1 MNIADYT
8 LPELRRAM
16 AHNGV
21 HFQTGIFSACV
32 RSTIPLVA
40 EGIHQLYAD
49 APVLPAEQFADF
61 HVTLSPPANIR
72 RWFKPQVVFRFDGF
86 SPFKPLPVD
95 QAFALFE
102 WGLNWCISS
111 HAHQY
116 LMIHAA
122 AIEKHGRVA
131 ILPAP
136 PGSGKSTLTAGLIQR
151 GWRLL
156 SDELTLIGADGLIQ
170 SIARPVSL
178 KNQSIDVIRQFAPD
192 TTLGRVVKDTIK
204 GTVAHLRAPTD
215 SVTRVLESALP
226 GWVIFPKYQAN
237 TPATLHPMQ
246 RSDAFMGLAQN
257 AFNYSLLAADGFQ
270 RLCALMDASTAY
282 RFEYSNLDEA
292 AQIFDALAERR
303 NADS

>member
-21 HFQTGIFSACV
+21 HLQTGIFSACV

-40 EGIHQLYAD
+40 EGIHQIYAD

-61 HVTLSPPANIR
+61 HVTLLRPANFR
-72 RWFKPQVVFRFDGF
+72 RWLKPQVVFRFDGF
-86 SPFKPLPVD
+86 SPFKPLPID

-122 AIEKHGRVA
+122 AIEKNGRVA

-156 SDELTLIGADGLIQ
+156 SDELTLIGSDGLIQ
-170 SIARPVSL
+170 GIARPVSL
-178 KNQSIDVIRQFAPD
+178 KNQSITVIRQFAPD
-192 TTLGRVVKDTIK
+192 AIIGRVVKDTIK
-204 GTVAHLRAPTD
+204 GTVAHLRAPAD
-215 SVTRVLESALP
+215 SVARVLERAQP
-226 GWVIFPKYQAN
+226 GWVIFPKYTAQAA
-237 TPATLHPMQ
+237 ATMHAMA
-246 RSDAFMGLAQN
+246 RTDAFMELARN
-257 AFNYSLLAADGFQ
+257 AFNYSLLAEEGFR
-270 RLCALMDASTAY
+270 RLSALIGSSASY
-282 RFEYSNLDEA
+282 SFEYSNLDEA
-292 AQIFDALAERR
+292 VRMFDAMA
-303 NADS
+303 AQHDAYT

>member
-16 AHNGV
+16 AYNGV
-21 HFQTGIFSACV
+21 HLQTGQFSACV
-32 RSTIPLVA
+32 RSDLPLVA
-40 EGIHQLYAD
+40 EGIHQLYAN

-61 HVTLSPPANIR
+61 HVTLLRPANLR
-72 RWFKPQVVFRFDGF
+72 RWFKPQVEFRFDGF
-86 SPFKPLPVD
+86 SPFRPLPVD

-122 AIEKHGRVA
+122 AIEKNGRVA

-170 SIARPVSL
+170 GIARPVSL
-178 KNQSIDVIRQFAPD
+178 KNQSIDVIREFAPQA
-192 TTLGRVVKDTIK
+192 TIGRVVKDTIK
-204 GTVAHLRAPTD
+204 GTVAHLCAPTD
-215 SVTRVLESALP
+215 SVARVLEKARP

-237 TPATLHPMQ
+237 SPATLQPMQ
-246 RSDAFMGLAQN
+246 RSEAFMGLAQN
-257 AFNYSLLAADGFQ
+257 AFNYSLLAANGFQ
-270 RLCALMDASTAY
+270 RLSALMDASMAF
-282 RFEYSNLDEA
+282 RFEYSKLDEA
-292 AQIFDALAERR
+292 AHMFDTLAERR
-303 NADS
+303 NAAS

>member
-8 LPELRRAM
+8 LPELRRTM

-21 HFQTGIFSACV
+21 HLQTGIFSACV
-32 RSTIPLVA
+32 RSSLLLVA

-49 APVLPAEQFADF
+49 ASVLPAEQFADF
-61 HVTLSPPANIR
+61 HVTLSRPANIR

-122 AIEKHGRVA
+122 AIEKLGRVV

-156 SDELTLIGADGLIQ
+156 SDELTLIDADGLIQ
-170 SIARPVSL
+170 GIARPVSL

-192 TTLGRVVKDTIK
+192 ATLGRVVKDTFK
-204 GTVAHLRAPTD
+204 GTVAHMRAPAG
-215 SVTRVLESALP
+215 SVARVYEQAHP
-226 GWVIFPKYQAN
+226 GWVIFPKYQAGAS
-237 TPATLHPMQ
+237 ATLTPMGQ
-246 RSDAFMGLAQN
+246 AEAFMGLAQN
-257 AFNYSLLAADGFQ
+257 AFNYSLLAEEGFR
-270 RLCALMDASTAY
+270 RLSALMGGSASY
-282 RFEYSNLDEA
+282 SFEYSNLDEA
-292 AQIFDALAERR
+292 VRMFDAMAAQHD
-303 NADS
+303 ADT

>member
-1 MNIADYT
+1 LNIADYT

-16 AHNGV
+16 AYNGV
-21 HFQTGIFSACV
+21 HLQTGQFSTCV
-32 RSTIPLVA
+32 RSDLPLVA
-40 EGIHQLYAD
+40 EGIHQLYAN

-61 HVTLSPPANIR
+61 HVTLLRPANLR
-72 RWFKPQVVFRFDGF
+72 RWFKPQVEFRFDGF
-86 SPFKPLPVD
+86 SPFRPLPVD

-122 AIEKHGRVA
+122 AIEKNGRVA

-170 SIARPVSL
+170 GIARPVSL
-178 KNQSIDVIRQFAPD
+178 KNQSIDVIREFAPQA
-192 TTLGRVVKDTIK
+192 TIGRVVKDTIK
-204 GTVAHLRAPTD
+204 GTVAHLCAPTD
-215 SVTRVLESALP
+215 SVARVLEKARP

-237 TPATLHPMQ
+237 APATLQPMQ
-246 RSDAFMGLAQN
+246 RSEAFMGLAQN

-270 RLCALMDASTAY
+270 RLSALMDASMAF
-282 RFEYSNLDEA
+282 RFEYSKLDEA
-292 AQIFDALAERR
+292 AHMFDTLAERR
-303 NADS
+303 NAAS